1 MFIYLNGKK
10 EEVEDDMSISR
21 LLERKKI
28 RPEVVTVELNGHIID
43 REEFK
48 DTLLDEGEEVEFVYY
63 MGGGTSW
70 LNWQT
75 AC

>member
-10 EEVEDDMSISR
+10 EEIEDDMSISR

-28 RPEVVTVELNGHIID
+28 RPEVVTVELNGHIIG
-43 REEFK
+43 REKFK

-70 LNWQT
+70 LNW
-75 AC
+75 

>member
-10 EEVEDDMSISR
+10 EEIEDDMSISR

-43 REEFK
+43 REKFT

-70 LNWQT
+70 LNW
-75 AC
+75 